1 MRGLNIFRRKPAE
14 AHEEAPVRAP
24 LAKSFIQEI
33 WEAPALH
40 NRATRRRARLWGR
53 IWKWDLNA
61 SEETRR
67 TFLPRYIRRH
77 YANTTPRTRRQR
89 KATARILR
97 ISAHYGIGQ

>member
-1 MRGLNIFRRKPAE
+1 MFDKVKSILRTR
-14 AHEEAPVRAP
+14 HERQQDERVEVP
-24 LAKSFIQEI
+24 KSLVQQIM
-33 WEAPALH
+33 EAPALF
-40 NRATRRRARLWGR
+40 NRRTRRSIGMYGR

-77 YANTTPRTRRQR
+77 YANTTPHTRRQR

-97 ISAHYGIGQ
+97 ISARYGIGQ